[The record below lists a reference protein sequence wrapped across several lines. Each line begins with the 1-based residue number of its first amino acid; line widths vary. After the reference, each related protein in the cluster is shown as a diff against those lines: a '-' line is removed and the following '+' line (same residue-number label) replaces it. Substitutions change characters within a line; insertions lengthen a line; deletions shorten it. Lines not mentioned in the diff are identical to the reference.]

1 MIVIKTK
8 EQIEGMRKA
17 GKIAA
22 NTLKYIEPFI
32 QAGVSTEKINRLCHD
47 FMIQN
52 DAIPATLNYYGYPKS
67 ICTSINDVVCHGIP
81 SNKEI
86 LKNGDIVNV
95 DVTAIYQGFFGD
107 CSKTYLIGEVKP
119 NVKEFVERTETAM
132 NLAIKALKP
141 GVLLSVVGST
151 IQTYI
156 EQFGYSVVREYGGHG
171 IGLSFHEDPHVCHY
185 YTRDNDIRLQK
196 GMTFTIEP
204 MINMSKSWRVVT
216 SKKDGWTVKT
226 TDKALSAQFE
236 HTLLITADSYE
247 ILTLPDEV

>member
-1 MIVIKTK
+1 
-8 EQIEGMRKA
+8 
-17 GKIAA
+17 
-22 NTLKYIEPFI
+22 
-32 QAGVSTEKINRLCHD
+32 
-47 FMIQN
+47 
-52 DAIPATLNYYGYPKS
+52 
-67 ICTSINDVVCHGIP
+67 
-81 SNKEI
+81 
-86 LKNGDIVNV
+86 
-95 DVTAIYQGFFGD
+95 
-107 CSKTYLIGEVKP
+107 
-119 NVKEFVERTETAM
+119 ETAM

>member
-32 QAGVSTEKINRLCHD
+32 QAGVSTEKINQLCHD

-52 DAIPATLNYYGYPKS
+52 EAIPATLNYYGYPKS

-185 YTRDNDIRLQK
+185 YTRDNDIR
-196 GMTFTIEP
+196 
-204 MINMSKSWRVVT
+204 
-216 SKKDGWTVKT
+216 
-226 TDKALSAQFE
+226 
-236 HTLLITADSYE
+236 
-247 ILTLPDEV
+247 